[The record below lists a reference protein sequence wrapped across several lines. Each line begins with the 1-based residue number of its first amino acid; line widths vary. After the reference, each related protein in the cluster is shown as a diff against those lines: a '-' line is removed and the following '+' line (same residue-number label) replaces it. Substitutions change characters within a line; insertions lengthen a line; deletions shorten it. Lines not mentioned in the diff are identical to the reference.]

1 MRPCGADE
9 PRREEEAVSQQ
20 SAQPVKRGRPG
31 YEREEVIRICVDVFN
46 DHGYDAT
53 SMDTLAKRLG
63 LTKSAIYHHVSSK
76 EEILRIA
83 LDRALDALEE
93 VFEAGEGLEADACE
107 RLEFVVRQTVFALAE
122 HLPHVTLLLRLRG
135 NSPVE
140 MAALEKR
147 RALTGRLAAL
157 VSAAQQAGQVRQ
169 GTDARTLARLI
180 FGMVNSLAVWYDPA
194 KGKDL
199 DTLADEVVTMTF
211 RGIAQP

>member
-1 MRPCGADE
+1 M
-9 PRREEEAVSQQ
+9 SQQ

-53 SMDTLAKRLG
+53 SMDALAKRLG

-93 VFEAGEGLEADACE
+93 VFEAGEELDADARE

-122 HLPHVTLLLRLRG
+122 HLPYVTLLLRLRG

-169 GTDARTLARLI
+169 GTDASTLARLI

-194 KGKDL
+194 RGKDL
-199 DTLADEVVTMTF
+199 DTLADEVVTMAF

>member
-1 MRPCGADE
+1 M
-9 PRREEEAVSQQ
+9 SKQ

-53 SMDTLAKRLG
+53 SMDALAKRLG

-93 VFEAGEGLEADACE
+93 VFEAGEELDADARE
-107 RLEFVVRQTVFALAE
+107 RLEFVVRQTVFALVE

>member
-1 MRPCGADE
+1 M
-9 PRREEEAVSQQ
+9 SKQ

-53 SMDTLAKRLG
+53 SMDALAKRLG

-93 VFEAGEGLEADACE
+93 VFEAGEELDADARE
-107 RLEFVVRQTVFALAE
+107 RLEFVVRQTVFVLAE

-147 RALTGRLAAL
+147 RSLTGRLAAL
-157 VSAAQQAGQVRQ
+157 VSAAQKAGQVRQ

>member
-1 MRPCGADE
+1 M
-9 PRREEEAVSQQ
+9 SQQ

-31 YEREEVIRICVDVFN
+31 YEREEVICICVDVFN

-53 SMDTLAKRLG
+53 SMDALAKRLG

-93 VFEAGEGLEADACE
+93 VFEAGEELDADARE

-122 HLPHVTLLLRLRG
+122 HLPYVTLLLRLRG

-169 GTDARTLARLI
+169 GTDASTLARLI

-194 KGKDL
+194 RGKDL
-199 DTLADEVVTMTF
+199 DTLADEVVTMAF

>member
-1 MRPCGADE
+1 M
-9 PRREEEAVSQQ
+9 SQQ

-53 SMDTLAKRLG
+53 SMDALAKRLG

-93 VFEAGEGLEADACE
+93 VFEAGEELDADARE

-122 HLPHVTLLLRLRG
+122 HLPYVTLLLHLRG

-194 KGKDL
+194 RGKDL
-199 DTLADEVVTMTF
+199 DSLADEVVTMTF
-211 RGIAQP
+211 RGISKK

>member
-1 MRPCGADE
+1 M
-9 PRREEEAVSQQ
+9 SKQ

-93 VFEAGEGLEADACE
+93 VFEAGEELDADARE
-107 RLEFVVRQTVFALAE
+107 RLEFVVRQTVFALVE

>member
-1 MRPCGADE
+1 M
-9 PRREEEAVSQQ
+9 SQQ

-53 SMDTLAKRLG
+53 SMDALAKRLG

-93 VFEAGEGLEADACE
+93 VFEAGEELDADARE

-122 HLPHVTLLLRLRG
+122 HLPYVTLLLRLRG

-194 KGKDL
+194 RGKDL
-199 DTLADEVVTMTF
+199 DSLADEVVTMTF
-211 RGIAQP
+211 RGISKK

>member
-1 MRPCGADE
+1 M
-9 PRREEEAVSQQ
+9 SQQ

-93 VFEAGEGLEADACE
+93 VFEAGEELDADARE
-107 RLEFVVRQTVFALAE
+107 RLEFVVRQTVFALTE

-157 VSAAQQAGQVRQ
+157 VSAAQKAGQVRQ